1 MRKSGRSRRSIS
13 RAFRPASASF
23 GDWPPPTDTPG
34 REPSSAGATLRD
46 EPLAKRRKPPREPEH
61 RAQVALVR
69 WAALTRVP
77 HFRGSPASDVD
88 PADTVA
94 DHLIAIPN
102 GGLRTP
108 RTAGRLK
115 AEGVKAGTW
124 DLFVPLGRLGYLG
137 LWIETKSDV
146 GDVSPSQRDFREK
159 RERAGY
165 ATLVYRENWGLGAEA
180 ILAYLRA
187 DEAEFNSARERAA
200 CKPSS
205 KKSRT

>member
-1 MRKSGRSRRSIS
+1 MPRLGRSRRNTS
-13 RAFRPASASF
+13 RAFRPGSASF
-23 GDWPPPTDTPG
+23 GNWRRPAATPDPG
-34 REPSSAGATLRD
+34 PSNDGETL
-46 EPLAKRRKPPREPEH
+46 PVAKTVRRGPPREPEH
-61 RAQVALVR
+61 KAQVALVK
-69 WAALTRVP
+69 WASLTRIP
-77 HFRGSPASDVD
+77 HFRGSPASDV
-88 PADTVA
+88 AASDTVA

-124 DLFVPLGRLGYLG
+124 DLFIPLARLGYLG
-137 LWIETKSDV
+137 IWVETKSDV
-146 GDVSPSQRDFREK
+146 GDVSPAQRDFREK

-180 ILAYLRA
+180 IGAYLRGA
-187 DEAEFNSARERAA
+187 EDEFNLARERSA

-205 KKSRT
+205 KKSRN

>member
-1 MRKSGRSRRSIS
+1 MRKFGRSRRSTS
-13 RAFRPASASF
+13 KAFRPESASF
-23 GDWPPPTDTPG
+23 GEWQPPTVTPG
-34 REPSSAGATLRD
+34 RLPCADGETL
-46 EPLAKRRKPPREPEH
+46 PVAKTVRRGPPREPEH
-61 RAQVALVR
+61 KAQVALVR
-69 WAALTRVP
+69 WANLTRVP
-77 HFRGSPASDVD
+77 HFRGSPASDVL
-88 PADTVA
+88 PSDTIA

-124 DLFVPLGRLGYLG
+124 DLFVPLARLGYLG

-146 GDVSPSQRDFREK
+146 GDVSPAQRDFRDK
-159 RERAGY
+159 RERAGF

-180 ILAYLRA
+180 ILAYLRGN
-187 DEAEFNSARERAA
+187 EAEFTLARERSA

-205 KKSRT
+205 KKSPN

>member
-1 MRKSGRSRRSIS
+1 MRRNISRRS
-13 RAFRPASASF
+13 RAASASSAAWQRRPAIRDL
-23 GDWPPPTDTPG
+23 G
-34 REPSSAGATLRD
+34 PSSDGETL
-46 EPLAKRRKPPREPEH
+46 AAARRGSPREPEH
-61 RAQVALVR
+61 RAQVALVK
-69 WAALTRVP
+69 WASLTRIP

-88 PADTVA
+88 FSDTVA

-115 AEGVKAGTW
+115 AEGVKAGVW
-124 DLFVPLGRLGYLG
+124 DLLLPIARLGFLG

-146 GDVSPSQRDFREK
+146 GDVSPEQRKFRT
-159 RERAGY
+159 RVERAGY
-165 ATLVYRENWGLGAEA
+165 ATLVYRENWGLGSEA

-187 DEAEFNSARERAA
+187 DETEFQSARERAA

-205 KKSRT
+205 KKSSS